1 MRSTGN
7 CLFHAFKGCL
17 KVRTWADHSAPYFPC
32 RYARRMVVAWMAHN
46 RSFIWKHKRVSLQSK
61 YGVEDGDYV
70 PNPLSYKEYLR
81 SMLKRGFW
89 GEDVVLYSF
98 SCLFDLKIT
107 VLNSRSL
114 EEYRYRHNQPL
125 GEADVVLVYNGNN
138 HYLYVGK
145 HARRLYS
152 IGQRYWTNVLLVDVY
167 AL

>member
-17 KVRTWADHSAPYFPC
+17 KVRTWAGHSAPYFPC
-32 RYARRMVVAWMAHN
+32 RYARCMVVAWMAHN
-46 RSFIWKHKRVSLQSK
+46 RSFVWKHKKVSLQSK

-70 PNPLSYKEYLR
+70 PNPLSFKEYLR
-81 SMLKRGFW
+81 NMLKRGFW
-89 GEDVVLYSF
+89 GEDVALYSF

-138 HYLYVGK
+138 HYLYAGK

-152 IGQRYWTNVLLVDVY
+152 IG
-167 AL
+167 